1 MLMPSI
7 FSDNWFDDFMDFP
20 FYNDRDMKKAEKK
33 DEPKEEK
40 TETTADSEPE
50 VDEDDLF

>member
-1 MLMPSI
+1 M
-7 FSDNWFDDFMDFP
+7 DDV
-20 FYNDRDMKKAEKK
+20 MKKAEKK